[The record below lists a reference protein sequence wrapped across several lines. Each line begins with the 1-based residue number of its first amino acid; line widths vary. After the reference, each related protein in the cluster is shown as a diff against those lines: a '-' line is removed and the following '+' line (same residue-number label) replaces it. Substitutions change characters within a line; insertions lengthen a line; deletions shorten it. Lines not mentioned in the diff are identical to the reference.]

1 MARERAKK
9 RAQAALKGRCAGRYY
24 TGPSPAAPMPDTPTA
39 PPPAP
44 KRWSLK
50 PRLQALLALYRA
62 AWWLLWPVVLVF
74 LWRRGRREPLYR
86 RFWGERFGRTAT
98 KLQRPLWVHS
108 ASMGE
113 IRGAAPLVRAL
124 LAAGYPVLVTTLTPA
139 GRTAAQTLL
148 AEDIAAGR
156 AQVAYVPLELGWAV
170 RRFIRQVRPRAAL
183 MTEIDTWPVL
193 VATIR
198 AGGVPLG
205 ITNAQY
211 PKQSFE
217 RDRQRWWGFR
227 AALFT
232 AYELVLCKSD
242 THAQRFR
249 TLGCARVVVAGETRF
264 DLPVSPPQLAA
275 AARLN
280 QQWGLATVQP
290 GGRPVVCFA
299 SVVVGEDATFVKAM
313 QTIWQ
318 AMDEASGPRP
328 LFACVP
334 RSPQRFE
341 DSERLLTQAG
351 LRVARRSACL
361 DDALNPL
368 AGTPMERVDVLLGDS
383 LGEMYFYLAL
393 SQVVV
398 VGGSFV
404 DTGAHN
410 VIEPLALKKP
420 VMVGP
425 SIWGIEYPGVE
436 ALAAGVLTQHAD
448 ANALAKALLRLLTS
462 PAAYADAMA
471 GAEAFFA
478 EHGGATDK
486 HMAALLPWLKERGA

>member
-1 MARERAKK
+1 
-9 RAQAALKGRCAGRYY
+9 
-24 TGPSPAAPMPDTPTA
+24 MPDTPNA
-39 PPPAP
+39 PPKAP
-44 KRWSLK
+44 RVW
-50 PRLQALLALYRA
+50 PPGGPFRALLTIYRA
-62 AWWLLWPVVLVF
+62 AWLLLLPVGLLF
-74 LWRRGRREPLYR
+74 LWHRGKREPLYR
-86 RFWGERFGRTAT
+86 QFWGERFGRIAT
-98 KLQRPLWVHS
+98 PLQRPLWVHS

-139 GRTAAQTLL
+139 GRTAAQSLL
-148 AEDIAAGR
+148 ADDIAAGR

-170 RRFIRQVRPRAAL
+170 RRFIRQVQPRAAL

-193 VATIR
+193 LTTIR
-198 AGGVPLG
+198 AAGVPLG
-205 ITNAQY
+205 MANAQY

-217 RDRQRWWGFR
+217 RDVARWWGFR

-232 AYELVLCKSD
+232 AYGLVLCKSA
-242 THAQRFR
+242 THAERFR
-249 TLGCARVVVAGETRF
+249 ALGCERVVVAGETRF

-275 AARLN
+275 ANRLTR
-280 QQWGLATVQP
+280 QWGLATAQP
-290 GGRPVVCFA
+290 AGRAVVCFA

-318 AMDEASGPRP
+318 ALDETSGVRP
-328 LFACVP
+328 LFIYVP
-334 RSPQRFE
+334 RSPQRFDE
-341 DSERLLTQAG
+341 SERLLTQAG

-361 DDALNPL
+361 DATLHPL
-368 AGTPMERVDVLLGDS
+368 DSPPMERVDVLLGDS

-448 ANALAKALLRLLTS
+448 ADALAKALLRLLTS
-462 PAAYADAMA
+462 PVAYANAMA

-486 HMAALLPWLKERGA
+486 HMAALLPWLRERGA